1 MKKLTILLAVVAL
14 ISFRAVA
21 QYSSLTVINSVNVS
35 TDTKDKPQSKI
46 WQRDNSYWT
55 VLTQDDGTFL
65 WKLDGTNWVNV
76 LKLSTSGYGRADCK
90 VVGNVT
96 HILLYRG
103 ESSHLVSVEYVKA
116 AGTYKLWS
124 ERPTRVSV
132 MLDPGVE
139 TATIELDENGRMWL
153 ASDATNKVNVRWS
166 DAPFTNWSAPVTLAT
181 GLNNDDL
188 CAIVALPKQG
198 KIGVIWSNQNG
209 RKFGFKTHK
218 TGTNPANW
226 SADEEPAIKSA
237 KNSGRGIADDHI
249 NLAVA
254 NDGTL
259 YCAIKTGYESSSLPR
274 IALLIRRPSGS
285 WDDLYEVTRNEGT
298 RPIIIINEENKKL
311 KIIYTA
317 SESGGSIYYKETTL
331 DRIYFSPRFTL
342 LEGKYNFASSTKDN
356 YRTTTVIMASRKTE
370 PGSVTTTEAWSVL
383 ATDPPYNPDPIREE
397 LVAYPNPFIE
407 KSTLRFFLPESGP
420 YSITLQDIDGVH
432 LMDLCKGK
440 LAADQEKTIEI
451 DGSKLR
457 CGVYVAKMQTNHG
470 VKVARLILAR

>member
-14 ISFRAVA
+14 ITFRAVA
-21 QYSSLTVINSVNVS
+21 QFSSLTVINPVNVS

-46 WQRDNSYWT
+46 WQHDNNYWT

-90 VVGNVT
+90 VAGNVT

-103 ESSHLVSVEYVKA
+103 ESSHLVSVEYVEA

-124 ERPTRVSV
+124 KRPERVSV

-153 ASDATNKVNVRWS
+153 ASDALNKVNVRWS
-166 DAPFTNWSAPVTLAT
+166 DAPFTSWSAPITLAT
-181 GLNNDDL
+181 GLNNDDI

-198 KIGVIWSNQNG
+198 KIGVMWSNQNA

-218 TGTNPANW
+218 TNSSPANW
-226 SADEEPAIKSA
+226 SADEEPAIRSA
-237 KNSGRGIADDHI
+237 KNNGRGIADDHI

-254 NDGTL
+254 ADGTL
-259 YCAIKTGYESSSLPR
+259 YCAVKTGYESTSLPR
-274 IALLIRRPSGS
+274 IALLVRRTSGS
-285 WDDLYEVTRNEGT
+285 WDNLYEVTRNEGT
-298 RPIIIINEENKKL
+298 RPIIIINEETNKL

-317 SESGGSIYYKETTL
+317 SESGGSIYYKESTL
-331 DRIYFSPRFTL
+331 SDIYFSPRFLL

-356 YRTTTVIMASRKTE
+356 YRTTTVIMVSRKTE
-370 PGSVTTTEAWSVL
+370 PGSVTTTEAWGVL
-383 ATDPPYNPDPIREE
+383 ATDPPYSPE
-397 LVAYPNPFIE
+397 LVKAELLAYPNPFIE

-432 LMDLCKGK
+432 LMDLCKGS
-440 LAADQEKTIEI
+440 LPANQEKTIEI

-457 CGVYVAKMQTNHG
+457 CGVYVAKMQTNKG
-470 VKVARLILAR
+470 VKVARVILAR